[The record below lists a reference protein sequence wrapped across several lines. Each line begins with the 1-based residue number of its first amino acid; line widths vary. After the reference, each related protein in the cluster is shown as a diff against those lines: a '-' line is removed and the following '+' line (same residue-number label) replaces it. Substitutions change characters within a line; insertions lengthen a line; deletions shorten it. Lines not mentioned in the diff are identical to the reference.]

1 MTATSPLPSPDAPPS
16 TDASSS
22 GSRRETYQLSD
33 RITETTGTVAMTGI
47 QAIIRVPL
55 DQKRVDERNGLRT
68 AALICGYRG
77 SPVGGMDQAYDQD
90 RKVLEANDV
99 RFISG
104 VNEDLGA
111 TAIWGTQQT
120 ALEETALFDGVMGLW
135 YGKGPGVDRTGDVFR
150 HANTS
155 GVHANGGV
163 IAVAGDDPACKSS
176 TIASAS
182 EWALSDLAMP
192 VLYPSTVQDVLDFGR
207 LGYAMSRFSGAWVA
221 MKLHT
226 NVADSYATVDLD
238 LDRFTLQP
246 ASYLVDGEQWHHR
259 QSSTLIAPMSLF
271 LEQEMFGHRLEAAKA
286 FSAAQNS
293 AIGFSFDRII
303 RPEDE
308 ALAQKAKV
316 GIVCAGPVYGELRD
330 ALKTLGFGSD
340 AELAEAG
347 IRLYKPAMIWP
358 LEPTRLF
365 EFADGLDEIIV
376 VEEKRAFIETQIRDL
391 LYQRLNSPS
400 SNGPSHLPQVI
411 GKSDPDGRPMF
422 ASHGGLLT
430 GDLQGPLRQ
439 RLNSLVG
446 SERMTRERIPVVA
459 ASAAPVASPGLAVQ
473 SRTAYFCSGCPH
485 NRSTVLPDGSRGHG
499 GIGCHTMS
507 LNMDRQ
513 VFGVTHMGGE
523 GAQWVGMA
531 PFVADNHRFQNLGDG
546 TLAHSGS
553 LAIRQAVS
561 AGTNITYKI
570 LYNGTVAMTGGQ
582 DAAGE
587 ISVPNLTHWLQA
599 EGVAK
604 TIVVADDPKKYPS
617 GSSFAKTSSLVHR
630 DKLDAAQLELRD
642 ISGVTVLI
650 YDQACAA
657 ELRRSRK
664 RGKIETPT
672 TRVMIDESICEGC
685 GDCGEVSNCASVHP
699 VQTPFGRKTQIHQES
714 CNYDLT
720 CLKGNC
726 PAFVTVEVDPQ
737 DADHKPSM
745 TARGPEGSEVAL
757 AEIPQGDL
765 PPHPVIPDE
774 GTILL
779 VGIGGTGVV
788 TVNQVIATAALLDNK
803 YSTGLDQTGLAQK
816 GGSVVSNLRIT
827 TDSPE
832 SSNRVGPGEADAI
845 LVFDLLTMM
854 KNLDRA
860 SPERTRAVVST
871 GLVPTGN
878 MAAGRAADKFP
889 ELAQFRSSIDEVT
902 RSEENLWLDAT
913 GIARR
918 VFASQPA
925 ANTMVVGLAYQRGML
940 PVTGESIERAIE
952 LNGVAVQMNLDAF
965 RLGRRLATDESLLA
979 SLDSGGARSGDKP
992 AGPPML
998 TGRLAALAERI
1009 GGDSQLQET
1018 LAWRLPQLEGFQDQG
1033 YAERYAH
1040 FVSNVREAEKQ
1051 FAGDSCDLSETVA
1064 RHLSKLMTYK
1074 DEYEVARL
1082 ALNSDLSDQAKALFG
1097 PNAKLSY
1104 RLEPPTMKAVGIDRK
1119 IAIPEVAGRKMFQ
1132 GLVRAKKARGT
1143 RFDPFGRSAERV
1155 AERALIVDYEN
1166 LITTLIEELSTGSSD
1181 AKRYH
1186 EAVGIAD
1193 LADQIR
1199 GFAEVKMG
1207 NIEKYQVEIK
1217 AALDSFLN

>member
-1 MTATSPLPSPDAPPS
+1 
-16 TDASSS
+16 
-22 GSRRETYQLSD
+22 
-33 RITETTGTVAMTGI
+33 
-47 QAIIRVPL
+47 
-55 DQKRVDERNGLRT
+55 
-68 AALICGYRG
+68 
-77 SPVGGMDQAYDQD
+77 
-90 RKVLEANDV
+90 
-99 RFISG
+99 
-104 VNEDLGA
+104 
-111 TAIWGTQQT
+111 
-120 ALEETALFDGVMGLW
+120 
-135 YGKGPGVDRTGDVFR
+135 
-150 HANTS
+150 
-155 GVHANGGV
+155 
-163 IAVAGDDPACKSS
+163 
-176 TIASAS
+176 
-182 EWALSDLAMP
+182 
-192 VLYPSTVQDVLDFGR
+192 
-207 LGYAMSRFSGAWVA
+207 
-221 MKLHT
+221 
-226 NVADSYATVDLD
+226 
-238 LDRFTLQP
+238 
-246 ASYLVDGEQWHHR
+246 
-259 QSSTLIAPMSLF
+259 
-271 LEQEMFGHRLEAAKA
+271 
-286 FSAAQNS
+286 
-293 AIGFSFDRII
+293 
-303 RPEDE
+303 
-308 ALAQKAKV
+308 
-316 GIVCAGPVYGELRD
+316 
-330 ALKTLGFGSD
+330 
-340 AELAEAG
+340 
-347 IRLYKPAMIWP
+347 MIWP

-365 EFADGLDEIIV
+365 EFTNGLEEIIV

-391 LYQRLNSPS
+391 LYQRLNSSTGGSRSP
-400 SNGPSHLPQVI
+400 LPQVT

-439 RLNSLVG
+439 RLNPFVG

-459 ASAAPVASPGLAVQ
+459 ASAAPVSSPGLAVQ

-604 TIVVADDPKKYPS
+604 TIVVADDTKKYPA

-642 ISGVTVLI
+642 VPGVTVLI

-657 ELRRSRK
+657 ELRRGRK

-737 DADHKPSM
+737 DADHKPSRL
-745 TARGPEGSEVAL
+745 ARGPEGSEVTL
-757 AEIPQGDL
+757 AEIPQGGL
-765 PPHPVIPDE
+765 PPHPMIPDE

-827 TDSPE
+827 SKPPE
-832 SSNRVGPGEADAI
+832 SSNRVGPGEADTI

-965 RLGRRLATDESLLA
+965 RLGRRLAAEESLLA

-992 AGPPML
+992 VGPPVL

-1009 GGDSQLQET
+1009 GGNSQLQET

-1040 FVSNVREAEKQ
+1040 FVGNVREAEKQ

-1082 ALNSDLSDQAKALFG
+1082 ALDSDLSSQAKALFG
-1097 PNAKLSY
+1097 PNSKLSY

-1119 IAIPEVAGRKMFQ
+1119 IAIPEIAGRKMFQ

-1166 LITTLIEELSTGSSD
+1166 LITALIEELSTRTSD

-1199 GFAEVKMG
+1199 GFAEVKMS
-1207 NIEKYQVEIK
+1207 NIQNYQTEVK
-1217 AALDSFLN
+1217 AASKSFLS